1 MLILFRPR
9 LSMLL
14 CGLRLLV
21 LGFWLFGTVLFF
33 VLLLALR
40 TGRTRESQKTDS
52 PS

>member
-40 TGRTRESQKTDS
+40 IGRTRESQKTDS